1 MRFIL
6 AAAALAASAVLLF
19 PPAPATRVV
28 WLQPGTM
35 ELAAPIEITGSRVEV
50 RGSRTVLRPA
60 PGFKGPALLVCRGCS
75 HARFSGFTIDGNR
88 ATLEARQGLPPSNVT
103 FARFTPHN
111 GILLEGARGVRIEDV
126 AFTEVAGFAILASGC
141 GDVRI
146 RRVTVRS
153 SGSRNPLGRNNT
165 TGGILIEDGT
175 AGFEVSDSAFENL
188 LGNGVWTHSRY
199 TAPRNRDG
207 LIARNRF
214 FRIGRD
220 AIQVGHA
227 TRIRVED
234 NQGREIGYPF
244 DAVDVE
250 NGATPVAID
259 TSGNVDRSAYLRNRF
274 EELNGKCIDLD
285 GFHHGEVLRNQCV
298 NRGAADS
305 YPHGHFGIVVNN
317 WNPDMRSEGITI
329 AENIIDGAK
338 FGGIFLLGSGHR
350 VLRNRLLN
358 LNLAACNESAAKYG
372 CVAIQGEPD
381 VLQAGIYLGRIAAEW
396 AQKRASASSGHV
408 IQGNEITGF
417 MMERR
422 CVMSAPG
429 VRATDS
435 DIRDNLCRNCAR
447 NTLK

>member
-1 MRFIL
+1 MRLIL
-6 AAAALAASAVLLF
+6 AAAALAALAVLLI
-19 PPAPATRVV
+19 PRAPATRVIR
-28 WLQPGTM
+28 LAPGTV
-35 ELAAPIEITGSRVEV
+35 ELTAPMEITGSGFQV
-50 RGSRTVLRPA
+50 RGAGTVLRAA
-60 PGFKGPALLVCRGCS
+60 PGFNGPALLVCRGCS
-75 HARFSGFTIDGNR
+75 QAHFSGFTIDGNR
-88 ATLEARQGLPPSNVT
+88 AALEIRQGLPPSNIT

-111 GILLEGARGVRIEDV
+111 GILLEGARGVRIDDV
-126 AFTEVAGFAILASGC
+126 AFTGVAGFAILASGC
-141 GDVRI
+141 TDVRI
-146 RRVTVRS
+146 RRVAVRS
-153 SGSRNPLGRNNT
+153 SGSRNALGRNNT

-175 AGFEVSDSAFENL
+175 AGFEVSDSVFENV

-214 FRIGRD
+214 VRIGRD

-227 TRIRVED
+227 TRVRVED
-234 NQGREIGYPF
+234 NHGREIGYPF
-244 DAVDVE
+244 EAVDIE

-285 GFHHGEVLRNQCV
+285 GFHHGDVLRNQCI
-298 NRGAADS
+298 NRGGADA

-329 AENIIDGAK
+329 AENTIDGAK

-350 VLRNRLLN
+350 VLGNRLLN
-358 LNLAACNESAAKYG
+358 LNLAACNENAAKYG

-381 VLQAGIYLGRIAAEW
+381 VLQAGIYLGRVAAEW
-396 AQKRASASSGHV
+396 AQKRASASSGHL
-408 IQGNEITGF
+408 IQGNEITGY

-422 CVMSAPG
+422 CVMAAPG
-429 VRATDS
+429 VRPEDS
-435 DIRDNLCRNCAR
+435 DIRDNLCRSAAR
-447 NTLK
+447 K